1 MVLGRFAGPAALRL
15 KRARDFLRLLAAL
28 AMSIPATVTAW
39 SLSLWIGGH
48 ELGQIFVVVGAA
60 VVALGTYLVW
70 QRAWGAPELAR
81 LRLGTGA
88 IAPSRER

>member
-1 MVLGRFAGPAALRL
+1 M
-15 KRARDFLRLLAAL
+15 
-28 AMSIPATVTAW
+28 VTAW

-60 VVALGTYLVW
+60 VVGLGTYLVL
-70 QRAWGAPELAR
+70 QRAWGAPELAL

-88 IAPSRER
+88 MAPSRER